1 MAGKNGGK
9 RLGAGRPKGTT
20 GIPKASTINKAEAR
34 DAHRRVIEKFALR
47 MIRLQVA
54 AAIGI
59 GHVYSR
65 DQHGKFTRIENE
77 SVAHQLLT
85 EGTEGKDYWIFM
97 KDPSTAAFT
106 DLMNR
111 AFDKPKEQEQ
121 DITLTHDGSLV
132 IRIEKP
138 WRSRSSGTSIS
149 SRSAASRFASRRPLP
164 AAWWV
169 EHGSAGA

>member
-1 MAGKNGGK
+1 MKK
-9 RLGAGRPKGTT
+9 
-20 GIPKASTINKAEAR
+20 S
-34 DAHRRVIEKFALR
+34 KFTEEQIAYALN
-47 MIRLQVA
+47 
-54 AAIGI
+54 
-59 GHVYSR
+59 VYSR

-77 SVAHQLLT
+77 AVAHQLLT

-121 DITLTHDGSLV
+121 DISSHDGPLV

-138 WRSRSSGTSIS
+138 W
-149 SRSAASRFASRRPLP
+149 
-164 AAWWV
+164 
-169 EHGSAGA
+169 

>member
-1 MAGKNGGK
+1 MPRRA
-9 RLGAGRPKGTT
+9 RAGRKPGVPQ
-20 GIPKASTINKAEAR
+20 GPKASTIRKAEAQE
-34 DAHRRVIEKFALR
+34 AHRQIIEKYAFR
-47 MIRLQVA
+47 MIRSQVA
-54 AAIGI
+54 ASIGL

-77 SVAHQLLT
+77 SVTHELLT
-85 EGTEGKDYWIFM
+85 EVTEGKDYWIFM

-121 DITLTHDGSLV
+121 DITLTHDGPLV

-138 WRSRSSGTSIS
+138 W
-149 SRSAASRFASRRPLP
+149 
-164 AAWWV
+164 
-169 EHGSAGA
+169 

>member
-1 MAGKNGGK
+1 MPRGGARSK
-9 RLGAGRPKGTT
+9 SGPTKGTKYAPS
-20 GIPKASTINKAEAR
+20 IRKAEAR
-34 DAHRRVIEKFALR
+34 EPHRRVIEQFALR
-47 MIRLQVA
+47 MIRSQVA

-59 GHVYSR
+59 GQVYSR

-85 EGTEGKDYWIFM
+85 EGTEGKDYWLFM

-121 DITLTHDGSLV
+121 DITLAQDGPLV

-138 WRSRSSGTSIS
+138 W
-149 SRSAASRFASRRPLP
+149 
-164 AAWWV
+164 
-169 EHGSAGA
+169 

>member
-1 MAGKNGGK
+1 MAGKNGG
-9 RLGAGRPKGTT
+9 RRPGAGRKPGVPQ
-20 GIPKASTINKAEAR
+20 GPKASTIRKAEAR
-34 DAHRRVIEKFALR
+34 EAHRRVIEKFALR
-47 MIRLQVA
+47 MIQSQVA

-65 DQHGKFTRIENE
+65 DLHGKFTRIENE
-77 SVAHQLLT
+77 AVADQLLAK
-85 EGTEGKDYWIFM
+85 GTEGKDYWIFM

-138 WRSRSSGTSIS
+138 W
-149 SRSAASRFASRRPLP
+149 
-164 AAWWV
+164 
-169 EHGSAGA
+169 

>member
-1 MAGKNGGK
+1 MAGKNGG
-9 RLGAGRPKGTT
+9 RRPGAGRPKGTT
-20 GIPKASTINKAEAR
+20 GIPKASTISKAEAR
-34 DAHRRVIEKFALR
+34 EAHRRVIEKSALR
-47 MIRLQVA
+47 MIRSQVA

-77 SVAHQLLT
+77 AVADQLLT

-111 AFDKPKEQEQ
+111 AFDKPKQEQ
-121 DITLTHDGSLV
+121 DITLTHDGPLV

-138 WRSRSSGTSIS
+138 W
-149 SRSAASRFASRRPLP
+149 
-164 AAWWV
+164 
-169 EHGSAGA
+169 